1 MTPERL
7 EEELLGMVDYMR
19 EGINYSTDE
28 NNEWWAINADFLEY
42 AMTKVSLPAFLEH
55 LFLKQWKGGE

>member
-1 MTPERL
+1 MTPETL

-28 NNEWWAINADFLEY
+28 NNEWWAINAEFLEY
-42 AMTKVSLPAFLEH
+42 AMKNLHLGRFLSLRKEV
-55 LFLKQWKGGE
+55 K

>member
-7 EEELLGMVDYMR
+7 EEELLGMIDYMR

-42 AMTKVSLPAFLEH
+42 AMTKIHLGTFLQ
-55 LFLKQWKGGE
+55 LRKVVKP